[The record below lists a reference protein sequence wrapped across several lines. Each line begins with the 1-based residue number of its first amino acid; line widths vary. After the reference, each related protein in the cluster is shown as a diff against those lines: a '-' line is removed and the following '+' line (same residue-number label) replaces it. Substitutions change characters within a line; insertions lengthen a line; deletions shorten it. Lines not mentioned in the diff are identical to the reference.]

1 MGSIAEHGGM
11 KDGDYIVSINEEEVK
26 WSPHDQ
32 VVSMIK
38 KSGNN
43 LKMRLVTPLDKK
55 EVNSSKTDLKLRG
68 SSSPTSCASSTSGH
82 SSGGVQSFS
91 HQSGDLSSS
100 PASSVTSGS
109 TRSNKASSTEGPSKK
124 QHLNNPLVNGN
135 SSWNPFRKSG
145 GASGQV
151 TARCINE
158 NIIMR

>member
-1 MGSIAEHGGM
+1 M
-11 KDGDYIVSINEEEVK
+11 KDGDYIVSINEQEVK

-32 VVSMIK
+32 VVSLIK
-38 KSGNN
+38 KSGNS

-55 EVNSSKTDLKLRG
+55 EVSKSDLKLRG

-109 TRSNKASSTEGPSKK
+109 TRSNKASSTEGPTKK
-124 QHLNNPLVNGN
+124 PHLNPLVNGN
-135 SSWNPFRKSG
+135 TSWNPFRKSG
-145 GASGQV
+145 TSGQV
-151 TARCINE
+151 TGRCINE